1 MICSR
6 CGELLLE
13 DRFMV
18 WAARWRCMKCGQV
31 YDSKNVQSHMVDD
44 RNRLL
49 PRSSEPNFD
58 EEGYLYLDSFVR
70 HLTEIKNPSYSQK
83 EGRADLFKRAG

>member
-1 MICSR
+1 
-6 CGELLLE
+6 
-13 DRFMV
+13 
-18 WAARWRCMKCGQV
+18 MKCGQV